1 MAGGTANS
9 APAPRVAYNSV
20 SPQSYSVPSGLRGLG
35 SGSYLLGRCAHRG
48 FACTQLHFAP
58 HRVLDLLEHVL
69 EKPGIGIQFSP
80 TVSQG
85 PQAFVNWPAKNL
97 LGNGA
102 LGHVRRLLPVP
113 LLPTRLWKHS

>member
-9 APAPRVAYNSV
+9 APAPRAAYNSV
-20 SPQSYSVPSGLRGLG
+20 SPQSYLVPSGLRGLG

-58 HRVLDLLEHVL
+58 HRVLDLLE
-69 EKPGIGIQFSP
+69 KPGIRHSVLTDGEPRSMH
-80 TVSQG
+80 
-85 PQAFVNWPAKNL
+85 KL
-97 LGNGA
+97 LSIGRPKTCWNGA

-113 LLPTRLWKHS
+113 LLPTRLWKDS